1 MRSLDARIEE
11 LERRRPSDD
20 TAPAIVVTS
29 LTKAGEDAQAIE
41 ALRDSAS
48 GRVWT
53 KRHDESEEAF
63 MERASREARTDPWQ
77 TPLLFADAHATRG
90 TSVVDA

>member
-29 LTKAGEDAQAIE
+29 LTKSGEDTQAIE
-41 ALRDSAS
+41 GLRDSAS

-63 MERASREARTDPWQ
+63 MERAAREARMGSKQ
-77 TPLLFADAHATRG
+77 IPLLFAD
-90 TSVVDA
+90 VP